1 MVFVGKCRVK
11 SVLSINEDP
20 LNGIAMK
27 RLVAVAFI
35 FALFFLIL
43 FASLLLG
50 WLNNSDQTC
59 SSEIPHY
66 TFKVINTYHHNT
78 SAFTEGLVYVDGF
91 LYESTGLKG
100 SSTLRRVDLI
110 SGLVLAEISLDPEYF
125 GEGLAIYN
133 DTIVQLT
140 WQSHLGFLYNKENL
154 TLVGNFSYPTEGWGL
169 TFDGERLIMSN
180 GSDYLRFLDPST
192 FQLLD
197 EVQVH
202 DGNASIRELNELEYV
217 NGDIYANVFQ
227 QREIAIINPQT
238 GKVKG
243 WIDLSGLQ
251 GASGNDPEAVLN
263 GIAFDEKNDS
273 LFVTGKNW
281 SNLFEIK
288 LVPLSSMPSAQTWCL
303 LGDQQ

>member
-1 MVFVGKCRVK
+1 
-11 SVLSINEDP
+11 
-20 LNGIAMK
+20 MK
-27 RLVAVAFI
+27 RFVAVAFI

-43 FASLLLG
+43 SSSLLTG
-50 WLNNSDQTC
+50 WFNNSGQTI
-59 SSEIPHY
+59 SPEIERY
-66 TFKVINTYHHNT
+66 TFKVVNTYHHDT
-78 SAFTEGLVYVDGF
+78 SAFTEGLVFDDGF

-100 SSTLRRVDLI
+100 SSTLRRVDPT
-110 SGLVLAEISLDPEYF
+110 SGHVLAEISLSPEYF

-133 DTIVQLT
+133 DTIIQLT
-140 WQSHLGFLYNKENL
+140 WHSHLGFLYNKEHL

-180 GSDYLRFLDPST
+180 GSDYLRLLNPLT
-192 FQLLD
+192 FHLLD

-202 DGNASIRELNELEYV
+202 YGNASISQLNELEYV

-227 QREIAIINPQT
+227 QREIVIINPQT

-243 WIDLSGLQ
+243 WIDLSGLR

-263 GIAFDEKNDS
+263 GIAYDAKNDN

-281 SNLFEIK
+281 PNLYAIK
-288 LVPLSSMPSAQTWCL
+288 LLPST
-303 LGDQQ
+303 